1 MNRFIQIIILWFVS
15 FICFSQQVEKKFQV
29 NVLKSN
35 NSILEI
41 SNESLLKLKN
51 LGFDYTSN
59 SELLSRNFAENFDFN
74 KDGFNDIVWVVSKN
88 PSIGSPVLL
97 FLWDVAKGK
106 YVEDSRYFILGH
118 GDHMLYYDTVY
129 DFDQDGD
136 LDVYLP
142 IENYHGKP
150 GNQPTYYLPDG
161 KFMPGNLLINESNA
175 FNRIY
180 IDTTIVD
187 MGKKDYPAYW
197 QASLI
202 NFNQDDTKDLLVP
215 TINQRPDSQGFL
227 AAWYTIDKNKKI
239 NRQFVFPWISK
250 EMYRGQ
256 THSMI
261 FRNFKNRIYAFLQP
275 KEDYPDGINTFYF
288 YTYPEIWIYD
298 KTTDGNNPDLI
309 EKIELKRNLKLL
321 NQGSII
327 YNDGFYISDLDKD
340 GKEEYI
346 LGMFSLPIS
355 SEHWAIHIF
364 DNKGNEITDKWFDLK
379 EYLESTGASANGYDL
394 IDLNKDGY
402 DDILPRDR
410 FNCSDKQIS
419 FFLNNG
425 KKFEKH
431 VLETNGENG
440 FNLPVDM
447 NNDGLKEILKV
458 NNKAIDPSKIVT
470 MYSLNYLLSN
480 DLDGDGILNSL
491 DKCPNTPLGTK
502 VNENGCEIVLSEQ
515 EESVHVNAIPNPFET
530 YFKIN
535 FPAEFGKTVQV
546 KVVDM
551 LGNVQ
556 FKKVSVI
563 NGEQINLNDLTGGN
577 YILQLNS
584 NDNTNGKVIKIKKLN
599 N

>member
-1 MNRFIQIIILWFVS
+1 MNRFYQTINLLLLS
-15 FICFSQQVEKKFQV
+15 FICFSQQVDKKFQV
-29 NVLKSN
+29 NIVKSN

-51 LGFDYTSN
+51 IGFDYTSN
-59 SELLSRNFAENFDFN
+59 IDLLSRNFAENFDFN
-74 KDGFNDIVWVVSKN
+74 KDGFNDIVWVVNKN

-97 FLWDVAKGK
+97 FLWDVAKGR
-106 YVEDSRYFILGH
+106 YIEDSRYFILGH

-142 IENYHGKP
+142 MENYHGKP
-150 GNQPTYYLPDG
+150 GNQPNYYLPDG
-161 KFMPGNLLINESNA
+161 KFMPGNLLINESNS

-180 IDTTIVD
+180 IDTTTVD

-202 NFNQDDTKDLLVP
+202 NFNQDESKDLIVP

-239 NRQFVFPWISK
+239 NRQFVFPWNSK

-261 FRNFKNRIYAFLQP
+261 FRNFNNKIYAFLQP

-288 YTYPEIWIYD
+288 YSYPEIWIYD
-298 KTTDGNNPDLI
+298 KTSDGNNPRLI

-340 GKEEYI
+340 GNEEYI

-355 SEHWAIHIF
+355 NEHWAIHIF
-364 DNKGNEITDKWFDLK
+364 DNKGNEITDKWFELK
-379 EYLESTGASANGYDL
+379 EFLESTGASANGYDL

-410 FNCSDKQIS
+410 FNCSDRQIS

-425 KKFEKH
+425 KKFEKFI
-431 VLETNGENG
+431 LDTNSENG
-440 FNLPVDM
+440 FNLPVDV
-447 NNDGLKEILKV
+447 NNDGIKEILKV
-458 NNKAIDPSKIVT
+458 NNKAADPSKIVT
-470 MYSLNYLLSN
+470 IYSLNYLLSN

-502 VNENGCEIVLSEQ
+502 VNENGCEIVLSVQ
-515 EESVHVNAIPNPFET
+515 EENGHVNAFPNPFLSH
-530 YFKIN
+530 FKVS
-535 FPAEFGKTVQV
+535 FPVEFGKTVQV
-546 KVVDM
+546 KIVDMSGNIQYKKASVVD
-551 LGNVQ
+551 
-556 FKKVSVI
+556 
-563 NGEQINLNDLTGGN
+563 GEQIDLAKLNHGN
-577 YILQLNS
+577 YILHLIS
-584 NDNTNGKVIKIKKLN
+584 NDNLNSKAIKISKIQ
-599 N
+599 